1 MVMKPSE
8 RKDSNPRHAGYK
20 PAALDQLSYVPKG
33 VGGGL
38 LLTRRLYGGSR
49 QLYAFGFMV
58 HYNILKTEKQQKTEK
73 LIFLS

>member
-38 LLTRRLYGGSR
+38 LLTRRLC
-49 QLYAFGFMV
+49 
-58 HYNILKTEKQQKTEK
+58 KE
-73 LIFLS
+73 IFIR

>member
-38 LLTRRLYGGSR
+38 LLTRRLYVGKSSAVCLWLHGT
-49 QLYAFGFMV
+49 L
-58 HYNILKTEKQQKTEK
+58 
-73 LIFLS
+73 